1 MIKRE
6 RRILFWRP
14 IDQFFH
20 QYQILSFIYNM
31 GFKLALQQIFAPTAW
46 NKIEKNE
53 QMIRFGREYA
63 SKYLY
68 L

>member
-6 RRILFWRP
+6 RRILFWPP

-46 NKIEKNE
+46 NKIEKMN
-53 QMIRFGREYA
+53 
-63 SKYLY
+63 K
-68 L
+68 